1 MYSNHYEVS
10 QYGNCLEYLGN
21 VQNIET
27 DAKQGNTNK
36 VYIRYPYSTYEM
48 FALVLYLAED
58 CDYHT
63 ENN

>member
-27 DAKQGNTNK
+27 DAKQGNTNNDK
-36 VYIRYPYSTYEM
+36 FTLGILT
-48 FALVLYLAED
+48 
-58 CDYHT
+58 
-63 ENN
+63 